1 MSRNEI
7 SSVPVPIEDEKE
19 RDHVDHIEHD
29 NEKNTHWNANTKLD
43 DAARI
48 LHEAGGQHEFSAEDK
63 RRVLRR
69 IDLFVCVPMCIT
81 YFIQQVSATYLSN
94 SDTLARQ
101 IIRLLC
107 GRI

>member
-29 NEKNTHWNANTKLD
+29 NEKNTHWNANAKLD

-69 IDLFVCVPMCIT
+69 IDLFVCLPMCIT
-81 YFIQQVSATYLSN
+81 YFIQQVSGM
-94 SDTLARQ
+94 
-101 IIRLLC
+101 IRNT
-107 GRI
+107 GVHG